1 MWGSSGYAVIGLDL
15 GRSPKMADFW
25 WIFAK
30 MADFDISRMEYRMML
45 IDPSF

>member
-1 MWGSSGYAVIGLDL
+1 MWGSSGYAVSGMDL

-25 WIFAK
+25 KIFAK
-30 MADFDISRMEYRMML
+30 MADFNISRTESRMML